1 MMLAAL
7 LSRLPAVLWR
17 LLAGGVVVTA
27 LVLWLCNAAWHRGA
41 AHEAAAW
48 TARVAAAEADRRN
61 AERRLQTAVDT
72 AATARAGRDAAY
84 AAARAATAEKVTS
97 YVATP
102 AAAVPC
108 PDGVGVRLG
117 TAAIAAANAAL
128 AAR

>member
-1 MMLAAL
+1 MIFTAL
-7 LSRLPAVLWR
+7 LARIPTVLWR
-17 LLAGGVVVTA
+17 FLAGGAVISA
-27 LVLWLCNAAWHRGA
+27 LALWLCNAAWHRGA
-41 AHEAAAW
+41 AHETAVW
-48 TARVAAAEADRRN
+48 TARVAVAEAGRRD
-61 AERRLQTAVDT
+61 AERRMQTAVES

-108 PDGVGVRLG
+108 PDDIGVRLG